1 MCSTGLCLVF
11 FIAQVVF
18 LMNYS
23 EQQTTVV
30 MENGAI
36 SEKETNVDEVMTQFI
51 MKFYTVGRPIYS
63 MGTNVYLTFAFRQKR
78 FVEGQNLVVAPLL
91 IFRVFMSMYGEMDA
105 SAKFDLH
112 SLVGIPQEASAEK
125 MSEFEAFANKYVLP
139 VGDQRN
145 LVETR
150 LYYDKSIGKIR
161 SSLEA
166 KSLKPFATNFAD
178 KQTFCNEVNTW
189 IRNTPIN
196 GTDDLVHDYYL
207 NNETAAFVA
216 GALSIDWNMQLKTS
230 PDVKAFQG
238 ENVKFLEGS
247 ISTRY
252 AKLDDLKVEV
262 VEMVTDN
269 LSGVKLWLIMPDEA
283 SSIKKFND
291 QLSIASIRQIEKGL
305 TAPQKEDVAL
315 TVPMVTIEYNS
326 QEDAYVTEVFEV
338 FSSLFS
344 KPSVKLVEGKDDLY
358 AVKNFLMKCIL
369 RFVGSDAPADS
380 KGNLLTNWIVSQ
392 SSYRRVAIYDFIS
405 GQSTGKAVSFNRPFV
420 MMILSK
426 DSNVP
431 ILLANYFSP
440 KDKLRAL
447 EAKERH
453 LRMKAKEHLDL

>member
-11 FIAQVVF
+11 FIAQAVF

-51 MKFYTVGRPIYS
+51 MKFYT
-63 MGTNVYLTFAFRQKR
+63 KR

-125 MSEFEAFANKYVLP
+125 MSEFEAFANKYALP
-139 VGDQRN
+139 VGVQRN

-166 KSLKPFATNFAD
+166 KSLKPFPTNFAD

-230 PDVKAFQG
+230 SDVKAFEG

-252 AKLDDLKVEV
+252 AKLDNLKVEV

-305 TAPQKEDVAL
+305 TALQKEDVAL

-344 KPSVKLVEGKDDLY
+344 KPAVKPWFRVSVKDDLY

-380 KGNLLTNWIVSQ
+380 KG
-392 SSYRRVAIYDFIS
+392 
-405 GQSTGKAVSFNRPFV
+405 QSTEKAVSFNRPFV

-426 DSNVP
+426 ESNVP

>member
-51 MKFYTVGRPIYS
+51 MKFYT
-63 MGTNVYLTFAFRQKR
+63 KR

-247 ISTRY
+247 ISTRH

-369 RFVGSDAPADS
+369 RFVGSDAPTDS
-380 KGNLLTNWIVSQ
+380 K
-392 SSYRRVAIYDFIS
+392 

-431 ILLANYFSP
+431 ILLGNYFSP

>member
-30 MENGAI
+30 MENGAV

-51 MKFYTVGRPIYS
+51 IKFYT
-63 MGTNVYLTFAFRQKR
+63 KR

-230 PDVKAFQG
+230 PDVKAFLG
-238 ENVKFLEGS
+238 EDVKFLEGS
-247 ISTRY
+247 ISTRH

-380 KGNLLTNWIVSQ
+380 N
-392 SSYRRVAIYDFIS
+392 
-405 GQSTGKAVSFNRPFV
+405 GQSTGKAVLFNRPFV

-447 EAKERH
+447 EAKERQ